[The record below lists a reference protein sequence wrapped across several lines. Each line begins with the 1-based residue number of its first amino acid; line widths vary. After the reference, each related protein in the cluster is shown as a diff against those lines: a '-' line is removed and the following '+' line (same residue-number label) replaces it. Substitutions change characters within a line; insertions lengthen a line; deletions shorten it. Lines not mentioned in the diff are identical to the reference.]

1 MINRMRFSAI
11 ALAALLAACAPEPA
25 AEMPET
31 TPLDPATVR
40 AQVSEFVST
49 WNGGDL
55 SGLGTHLAEDAVLM
69 QPDGAPLE
77 GRQAILAAIVDNYDF
92 KLMQQT
98 ATVDEVAAIGNM
110 AYARGAW
117 TVEPTAAAGDEAPTM
132 NGKWSAIYKRGPDGG
147 WQTWRWI
154 WNQPAGQMAGVANPE

>member
-1 MINRMRFSAI
+1 MTNPMRFSTF
-11 ALAALLAACAPEPA
+11 ALAVLLMACSPEPA
-25 AEMPET
+25 AEMPEP
-31 TPLDPATVR
+31 TPLDPAAVR

-77 GRQAILAAIVDNYDF
+77 GRQAILAGIADNYDHE
-92 KLMQQT
+92 LMQQT
-98 ATVDEVAAIGNM
+98 ATVDEVAAIGDM

-117 TVEPTAAAGDEAPTM
+117 TVEPTAAAGDDAPTM
-132 NGKWSAIYKRGPDGG
+132 SGKWSAIYKRGPDGG
-147 WQTWRWI
+147 WQTWRWM
-154 WNQPAGQMAGVANPE
+154 WNQPAGQTAGVAIPE